1 MSECCWYV
9 DFEECNIKLTVGT
22 LVFSKHR
29 NILKVII
36 MDWLKKLSV
45 EHIIIINIVVNLVN
59 LALIIWVVIMD

>member
-9 DFEECNIKLTVGT
+9 DFEECNIQLTVGT

-29 NILKVII
+29 NVLKVII